1 MSVKITVDLFKS
13 GKLTP
18 VGCRICG
25 GELVPALSAVKLGDT
40 GNTFTCV
47 GYSQSAGRYVAC
59 DGDGF
64 FVSSDGLRF
73 IRLADSHGRAF
84 AAEEVY
90 EGQIR
95 AVMFGG
101 TSCFTHTGTQFVTC
115 SNPVDLYCGVMH
127 CGRLFAID
135 AQNRYL
141 LRWSASGVKNWEEGM
156 KGAGSLVLDPV
167 RGPASDIL
175 SYGGTLVIV
184 RKYGL
189 TVAKMYGSPENFS
202 VYATDTDCDEIY
214 EKTARTVLGRLYFYT
229 ASGLKYFDGAV
240 IRGVKHRLSEDI
252 CAPACG
258 EEYGGNYF
266 LCCSKKTGGE
276 AVLVYS
282 PEDGESYFAD
292 GGADCMCACGGV
304 RIYRGGEA
312 FKLDGGG
319 EYTLTAEGI
328 DFGTDGAKTLLS
340 LKLTGEGA
348 DVCVS
353 NGRQSIVYKRARGVI
368 RPRLRGRSFTV
379 EVRGTAKVRSLTAT
393 AEAVNEI

>member
-1 MSVKITVDLFKS
+1 
-13 GKLTP
+13 
-18 VGCRICG
+18 
-25 GELVPALSAVKLGDT
+25 
-40 GNTFTCV
+40 
-47 GYSQSAGRYVAC
+47 
-59 DGDGF
+59 
-64 FVSSDGLRF
+64 
-73 IRLADSHGRAF
+73 
-84 AAEEVY
+84 
-90 EGQIR
+90 
-95 AVMFGG
+95 MFGG
-101 TSCFTHTGTQFVTC
+101 TSCFTHTGTQFVTY